1 MNLKE
6 EYIKKLKSSGL
17 DITNLY
23 IEDLEEKSIVSFID
37 EMNGETFVVT
47 MNFYKG
53 DYNYRII
60 ISKKIKVIDKLNVLE
75 KINNYNRLCYRMT
88 FFLENNKIY
97 GIRSYERYKG
107 NSQEF
112 IDNIAA
118 LFPVLTSTDI

>member
-17 DITNLY
+17 DTTNLY

-37 EMNGETFVVT
+37 EINGETFVVT
-47 MNFYKG
+47 MNFYKE
-53 DYNYRII
+53 DYNYRIV

-75 KINNYNRLCYRMT
+75 KINNYNRICYRMT

-107 NSQEF
+107 DSQEF
-112 IDNIAA
+112 IDNIAV
-118 LFPVLTSTDI
+118 LYPVLTSTGI

>member
-53 DYNYRII
+53 DYNYRIV

-75 KINNYNRLCYRMT
+75 KINNYNRLCYKST

-107 NSQEF
+107 NPQEF
-112 IDNIAA
+112 IDNIAV
-118 LFPVLTSTDI
+118 LYPVLTSTDI

>member
-6 EYIKKLKSSGL
+6 EYIKKLKSSEL

-53 DYNYRII
+53 DYNYRIV

-75 KINNYNRLCYRMT
+75 KINNYNRICYRMT

-107 NSQEF
+107 NPQEF
-112 IDNIAA
+112 IDNIAV
-118 LFPVLTSTDI
+118 LYPVFTSTDI

>member
-53 DYNYRII
+53 DYNYRIV
-60 ISKKIKVIDKLNVLE
+60 ISKKIKVIDKMNVLE
-75 KINNYNRLCYRMT
+75 KINNYNRVCYKMT

-107 NSQEF
+107 DSQEF
-112 IDNIAA
+112 IDNIAV
-118 LFPVLTSTDI
+118 LYPVLTSTGI

>member
-53 DYNYRII
+53 DYNYRIV

-75 KINNYNRLCYRMT
+75 KINNYNRICYRMT

-107 NSQEF
+107 DSQEF
-112 IDNIAA
+112 IDNIAV
-118 LFPVLTSTDI
+118 LYPVLTSTGI

>member
-17 DITNLY
+17 DTTNLY

-37 EMNGETFVVT
+37 EINGETFVIT
-47 MNFYKG
+47 MNFYKE
-53 DYNYRII
+53 DYNYRIV

-75 KINNYNRLCYRMT
+75 KINNYNRICYRMT

-107 NSQEF
+107 DSQEF
-112 IDNIAA
+112 IDNIAV
-118 LFPVLTSTDI
+118 LYPVLTSTGI

>member
-6 EYIKKLKSSGL
+6 EYIKKLKSSEL
-17 DITNLY
+17 DTTNLY

-37 EMNGETFVVT
+37 EINGETFVVT
-47 MNFYKG
+47 MNFYKE
-53 DYNYRII
+53 DYNYRIV

-75 KINNYNRLCYRMT
+75 KINNYNRICYRMT

-107 NSQEF
+107 DSQEF
-112 IDNIAA
+112 IDNIAV
-118 LFPVLTSTDI
+118 LYPVLTSTGI

>member
-17 DITNLY
+17 DTANLY
-23 IEDLEEKSIVSFID
+23 IENLEEKSIVSFID

-47 MNFYKG
+47 MNFYKE
-53 DYNYRII
+53 DYNYRIV

-75 KINNYNRLCYRMT
+75 KINNYNRICYRMT

-107 NSQEF
+107 NPQEF
-112 IDNIAA
+112 IDNIAV
-118 LFPVLTSTDI
+118 LYPVFTSTDI

>member
-17 DITNLY
+17 DTTNLY

-47 MNFYKG
+47 INFYKG

>member
-53 DYNYRII
+53 DYNYRIV

-75 KINNYNRLCYRMT
+75 KINNYNRVCYKMT

-107 NSQEF
+107 DSQEF
-112 IDNIAA
+112 IDNIAV
-118 LFPVLTSTDI
+118 LYPVLTSTGI